1 MALAALIL
9 LFISV
14 GPGAVM
20 ADPSHMTPASLLET
34 PAQEAP
40 AIGHVPPPKSG
51 IPIGILMS
59 AGLALLGGVALRCL
73 KVRGSR
79 GRVIAL
85 GLSLALGVFTLE
97 TAVHSVHHLADPETA
112 ATCPVLSGSQHLSWG
127 EAQAA
132 ATDAPPLCVAPARL
146 LRSEDAPQSL
156 IYRPH
161 QGRAP
166 PA

>member
-9 LFISV
+9 LFVSI
-14 GPGAVM
+14 GPAAVM
-20 ADPSHMTPASLLET
+20 ADPSHLAP
-34 PAQEAP
+34 QEAP
-40 AIGHVPPPKSG
+40 AVSHVPPPESG
-51 IPIGILMS
+51 IPIGIWMS
-59 AGLALLGGVALRCL
+59 AGLALLGGVALRHL
-73 KVRGSR
+73 KVGGSR
-79 GRVIAL
+79 GRLIAL

-97 TAVHSVHHLADPETA
+97 TAVHSVHHLTDPETA

-127 EAQAA
+127 EGEAA
-132 ATDAPPLCVAPARL
+132 ATDAPSLCAFPAPL
-146 LRSEDAPQSL
+146 LRSEGAPQSL

>member
-1 MALAALIL
+1 MVLAALVAL
-9 LFISV
+9 SFSL
-14 GPGAVM
+14 GAGAVM
-20 ADPSHMTPASLLET
+20 AHPTPHLLDTHAAGAHAVGHFEL
-34 PAQEAP
+34 PAFGLP
-40 AIGHVPPPKSG
+40 TGG
-51 IPIGILMS
+51 LLW
-59 AGLALLGGVALRCL
+59 AGLALVAGIGLLRL
-73 KVRGSR
+73 AARRSR

-97 TAVHSVHHLADPETA
+97 AAVHSVHHLAKPETA
-112 ATCPVLSGSQHLSWG
+112 ATCPVLSSSQHLSWG

-132 ATDAPPLCVAPARL
+132 AVDAPPLCVAPAPL
-146 LRSEDAPQSL
+146 LRADDAPHWL

>member
-1 MALAALIL
+1 MALAAIVALSL
-9 LFISV
+9 SLGAGPV
-14 GPGAVM
+14 MAHPGAHLLDTHAGTAHAVGHFGLL
-20 ADPSHMTPASLLET
+20 AFSLPTGGL
-34 PAQEAP
+34 
-40 AIGHVPPPKSG
+40 
-51 IPIGILMS
+51 LW
-59 AGLALLGGVALRCL
+59 AGLTLIAGIGLLRRAAR
-73 KVRGSR
+73 RSR

-97 TAVHSVHHLADPETA
+97 SAVHSVHHLAEPETA

-132 ATDAPPLCVAPARL
+132 AADTPPRCVAPAPL
-146 LRSEDAPQSL
+146 LRAEDASPSL
-156 IYRPH
+156 IDRPY

>member
-20 ADPSHMTPASLLET
+20 ADPAHVTLASVLET

-40 AIGHVPPPKSG
+40 AIGHVRPLESG
-51 IPIGILMS
+51 MPIGILMS
-59 AGLALLGGVALRCL
+59 VGVALLGWVALRCL

-79 GRVIAL
+79 GRVLAL

-97 TAVHSVHHLADPETA
+97 MAVHSVHHLADPETA
-112 ATCPVLSGSQHLSWG
+112 ATCPVLSGSQHLWWG
-127 EAQAA
+127 EAQGA
-132 ATDAPPLCVAPARL
+132 ATDAPPLCLAPAPF
-146 LRSEDAPQSL
+146 LRAEDAPQSL
-156 IYRPH
+156 VYRPH

>member
-1 MALAALIL
+1 MVLAAPVALSL
-9 LFISV
+9 LLGV
-14 GPGAVM
+14 GPVM
-20 ADPSHMTPASLLET
+20 AYPGTRLLDTHAGRAHTVGRLEVPAFDLPTGDLL
-34 PAQEAP
+34 Q
-40 AIGHVPPPKSG
+40 
-51 IPIGILMS
+51 
-59 AGLALLGGVALRCL
+59 AGLLIIAGIGLLRLAGCR
-73 KVRGSR
+73 SR

-85 GLSLALGVFTLE
+85 GLSLVLGVFTLE

-112 ATCPVLSGSQHLSWG
+112 ANCPVLSGSQYLSWG

-132 ATDAPPLCVAPARL
+132 AADAPPLCVAPAPL
-146 LRSEDAPQSL
+146 LQAEDAPQSL

>member
-1 MALAALIL
+1 MALAALVALSFSLGAGPAMAHPTRAHL
-9 LFISV
+9 LDTHAGGAHAV
-14 GPGAVM
+14 GRLEL
-20 ADPSHMTPASLLET
+20 PAFDLPTCDLLW
-34 PAQEAP
+34 
-40 AIGHVPPPKSG
+40 
-51 IPIGILMS
+51 
-59 AGLALLGGVALRCL
+59 AGLLIIAGIGLLRLAACR
-73 KVRGSR
+73 SR

-112 ATCPVLSGSQHLSWG
+112 ATCPVLAGSQHLSWG

-132 ATDAPPLCVAPARL
+132 AADAPPLCVAPAPL
-146 LRSEDAPQSL
+146 LRAEDAPPSL
-156 IYRPH
+156 LYRPH

>member
-1 MALAALIL
+1 MALAAVIL

-20 ADPSHMTPASLLET
+20 ADPSHVAP
-34 PAQEAP
+34 QEAP
-40 AIGHVPPPKSG
+40 AIGHVPPPESG
-51 IPIGILMS
+51 IPIRILMS
-59 AGLALLGGVALRCL
+59 AGLALLAGVALRCL
-73 KVRGSR
+73 KVGGSR
-79 GRVIAL
+79 GRVTAL
-85 GLSLALGVFTLE
+85 ALSLALGFFTLE

-132 ATDAPPLCVAPARL
+132 ATDAPPLCVAPAPL
-146 LRSEDAPQSL
+146 LRVEDAPQSL